1 LTGTGRWFVAVTLD
15 ESEAPAGGIERRS
28 DRRRARATV
37 RRRSVL
43 HGISLTLAFVVAGLV
58 LLLVGEPAAKQI
70 VETVA
75 RPTVL
80 GPLTPPEA
88 APGFDAEALQDR
100 IEEIA
105 RSRGGVYGVA
115 VLDRA
120 SGTRLSLRGEEEFG
134 AASIGK
140 LPPFAALYRAAARG
154 ELDLGEGITIL
165 PTDVQGYGSGVLHA
179 FPEGYSLSLRDCA
192 YYLVNR
198 SDNTAWKM
206 LNRRLGE
213 EKIKAELEGM
223 GIENSRYTDHAGYY
237 TTPDDV
243 LRLIERIS
251 DPRFTSEQL
260 SAEMLD
266 ALTETTFEDRIPERL
281 PLDVRIAHKTGS
293 YIDSFG
299 DAGVVFYKD
308 RSGTE
313 KHYHLVVLSRGA
325 REGEARDVI
334 QEISLAVYET
344 LTGNQV
350 NPGWSRGGSARRESG
365 DKSPAIQPNPANTGP
380 AKSMHGETS
389 LSESG
394 YEAIPNSP
402 PGPAPTPSSAI
413 REPVSSGAGYEAYP
427 EAAIGQ
433 EYVW

>member
-1 LTGTGRWFVAVTLD
+1 LTGTGRWFAAVTLSQLEVPD
-15 ESEAPAGGIERRS
+15 GGIERWN

-37 RRRSVL
+37 RHRSVL
-43 HGISLTLAFVVAGLV
+43 HGISIALAFVVAGLV
-58 LLLVGEPAAKQI
+58 LLLVGEPAEEQI
-70 VETVA
+70 VEAVA

-88 APGFDAEALQDR
+88 APGLDAEVLEDR

-115 VLDRA
+115 VLEPA

-154 ELDLGEGITIL
+154 ELDLEEGIHIL
-165 PTDVQGYGSGVLHA
+165 PTDIQGYGSGVLHA
-179 FPEGYSLSLRDCA
+179 YPEGYSLSLRDCA
-192 YYLVNR
+192 YYLVNL

-223 GIENSRYTDHAGYY
+223 GMENSRYADHAGYY

-251 DPRFTSEQL
+251 DPRFTSEDL

-266 ALTETTFEDRIPERL
+266 AMTETTFEDRIPERL

-299 DAGVVFYKD
+299 DAAVVFYKD

-313 KHYHLVVLSRGA
+313 KHYYLVVLSRDA

-350 NPGWSRGGSARRESG
+350 DPGWSRGESASRESG
-365 DKSPAIQPNPANTGP
+365 DKSPAIQPNPANTEP
-380 AKSMHGETS
+380 AKSMHSETP
-389 LSESG
+389 LPERG
-394 YEAIPNSP
+394 YDTVPNSP
-402 PGPAPTPSSAI
+402 HRPA
-413 REPVSSGAGYEAYP
+413 
-427 EAAIGQ
+427 
-433 EYVW
+433 

>member
-1 LTGTGRWFVAVTLD
+1 MTL
-15 ESEAPAGGIERRS
+15 SELEVPDGGIERWN

-37 RRRSVL
+37 RHRSIL
-43 HGISLTLAFVVAGLV
+43 HGISIALAFVVAGLV
-58 LLLVGEPAAKQI
+58 LLLVGEPAEEQI
-70 VETVA
+70 VEAVA

-88 APGFDAEALQDR
+88 APGFDAEVLEDR

-115 VLDRA
+115 VLEPA

-154 ELDLGEGITIL
+154 ELDLEEGIHIL
-165 PTDVQGYGSGVLHA
+165 PTDIQGYGSGVLHA
-179 FPEGYSLSLRDCA
+179 YPEGYSLSLRDCA
-192 YYLVNR
+192 YYLVNL

-223 GIENSRYTDHAGYY
+223 GMENSRYADHAGYY
-237 TTPDDV
+237 TTPGDV
-243 LRLIERIS
+243 LHLIERIS
-251 DPRFTSEQL
+251 DPRFTSEDL

-266 ALTETTFEDRIPERL
+266 AMTETTFEDRIPERL

-299 DAGVVFYKD
+299 DAAVVFYKD

-313 KHYHLVVLSRGA
+313 KHYYLVVLSRGA

-334 QEISLAVYET
+334 QEISLAAYET

-350 NPGWSRGGSARRESG
+350 DPGWSRGESASRESG
-365 DKSPAIQPNPANTGP
+365 DKSPAIQPNPANTEP
-380 AKSMHGETS
+380 AKSMPSETP
-389 LSESG
+389 LPERG
-394 YEAIPNSP
+394 YDTVPNSP
-402 PGPAPTPSSAI
+402 PRPAQPPSSAI
-413 REPVSSGAGYEAYP
+413 REPVSPGGGYDAYLEEAI
-427 EAAIGQ
+427 AQA
-433 EYVW
+433 YVW

>member
-1 LTGTGRWFVAVTLD
+1 VTLG
-15 ESEAPAGGIERRS
+15 ELEAPAGGIDRRS

-43 HGISLTLAFVVAGLV
+43 HGISLALAFVVANLV
-58 LLLVGEPAAKQI
+58 LLLVGKPAEEQI

-80 GPLTPPEA
+80 DPLTPPEA
-88 APGFDAEALQDR
+88 APGFDEEALEDR
-100 IEEIA
+100 IQEIT
-105 RSRGGVYGVA
+105 RNRWGVYGVA
-115 VLDRA
+115 VLKPA

-134 AASIGK
+134 VASIGK

-154 ELDLGEGITIL
+154 ELDLGEGIYIL

-179 FPEGYSLSLRDCA
+179 YPEGYSLSLRDCA
-192 YYLVNR
+192 YYLVNQ

-206 LNRRLGE
+206 LNRRFGE

-223 GIENSRYTDHAGYY
+223 GMENSRYADHAGYY
-237 TTPDDV
+237 TTSDDV

-251 DPRFTSEQL
+251 DPRFTSEEL
-260 SAEMLD
+260 SAEML
-266 ALTETTFEDRIPERL
+266 AAMTETTFEDRIPERL

-293 YIDSFG
+293 YIDSVG
-299 DAGVVFYKD
+299 DVGIDFYKH

-313 KHYHLVVLSRGA
+313 KHYYLVVLSRGA

-344 LTGNQV
+344 MTGNQV
-350 NPGWSRGGSARRESG
+350 APGWSRGGSARRESG
-365 DKSPAIQPNPANTGP
+365 DKSPAIQPDPANTGP
-380 AKSMHGETS
+380 AKSTHGETP
-389 LSESG
+389 LPERG
-394 YEAIPNSP
+394 YDTVPNSP
-402 PGPAPTPSSAI
+402 PGPAPPSSAI
-413 REPVSSGAGYEAYP
+413 REPVSPGGGYEAYP
-427 EAAIGQ
+427 QEAIGQ
-433 EYVW
+433 EYLW